1 MIFSA
6 ISGDIDELWNI
17 FHLHQLRNSN
27 NTKGKENII
36 FVLMLCLTPVL
47 CGPFM
52 FDTDMYGPEIWRLFP
67 SGFIYDLFGM

>member
-1 MIFSA
+1 
-6 ISGDIDELWNI
+6 
-17 FHLHQLRNSN
+17 
-27 NTKGKENII
+27 
-36 FVLMLCLTPVL
+36 MLCLTPVF